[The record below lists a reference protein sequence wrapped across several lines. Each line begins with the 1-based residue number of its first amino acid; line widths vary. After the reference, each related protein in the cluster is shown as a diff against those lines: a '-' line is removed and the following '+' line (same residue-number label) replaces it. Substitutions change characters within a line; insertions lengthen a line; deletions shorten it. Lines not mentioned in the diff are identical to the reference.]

1 MYSTCG
7 LGDRLGV
14 VERPRAPVVGLIG
27 VIPDIVEIVSSF
39 EMCESRSHDDKFD
52 VSCLELSVLF
62 ELSSILPRRT
72 LNTG

>member
-27 VIPDIVEIVSSF
+27 VIPDIVEIVSSLDT
-39 EMCESRSHDDKFD
+39 CDIADHDDKFE
-52 VSCLELSVLF
+52 VSCLDFVV
-62 ELSSILPRRT
+62 
-72 LNTG
+72 